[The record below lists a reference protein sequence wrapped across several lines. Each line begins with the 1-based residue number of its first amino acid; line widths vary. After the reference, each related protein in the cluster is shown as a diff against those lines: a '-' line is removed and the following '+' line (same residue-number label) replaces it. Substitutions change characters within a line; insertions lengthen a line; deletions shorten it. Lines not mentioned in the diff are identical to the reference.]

1 MDRALSTHLI
11 CNHHLT
17 TSWLGRVEAAG
28 IPAVEIFCVPQHL
41 NYYDKSQIGD
51 LGYWFRDSKLKLHS
65 LHAPMY
71 TDEVWG
77 RSGPHTHINITD
89 RNKADRIRWVGEIKR
104 AIEVAETI
112 PFRYLIQHIGASGQ
126 EYSDYFVEAAFSSL
140 EELGVF
146 ARQRGVEILLENTPN
161 ELSTAER
168 LEEFNRATHLNLNY
182 VFDTGHAHIGAGVEH
197 EFEIMK
203 RRIRSLHVHD
213 NDGNADQHLFPLS
226 SPAAG
231 IDWKQTMALLRSR
244 PGQYPLLLE
253 LKAVPAMENPLA
265 EVTRVFDELEAL
277 ELPQTDSQI
286 THA

>member
-17 TSWLGRVEAAG
+17 TSWLNRVETAG
-28 IPAVEIFCVPQHL
+28 ISAVEIFCVPQHV
-41 NYYDKSQIGD
+41 NYNDKQQIGD
-51 LGYWFRDSKLKLHS
+51 LGYWFRDSALKLRS
-65 LHAPMY
+65 VHAPMY

-89 RNKADRIRWVGEIKR
+89 KNKADRIRWVGEIKR
-104 AIEVAETI
+104 AIEIAETI
-112 PFRYLIQHIGASGQ
+112 PFRYLIQHIGSSNQ
-126 EYSDYFVEAAFSSL
+126 EYSEYAVEAAFTSL

-146 ARQRGVEILLENTPN
+146 ARQRGVEILLENIPN

-203 RRIRSLHVHD
+203 PRIRSLHVHD
-213 NDGNADQHLFPLS
+213 NDGKMDQHLFPLRS
-226 SPAAG
+226 G
-231 IDWKQTMALLRSR
+231 EGTINWNETMGLLRSR

-253 LKAVPAMENPLA
+253 LKEVASMENPLA
-265 EVTRVFDELEAL
+265 EVGRIFDELEAL
-277 ELPQTDSQI
+277 ESARPI
-286 THA
+286 HA